1 MQTPQQLPH
10 DDIVVS
16 KYIGRPLLVD
26 GYKFDLRLYVA
37 VTSFEPLRAYI
48 YDEGLARFSTVKY
61 TNDHADQ
68 PSHLSNPFMHLTNY
82 SINKKSSDFVPN
94 QDASQDGEG
103 TKWSLS
109 ALRRRLAQS
118 GIDVPALFAK
128 IDALV
133 LKTLIAVE
141 PSVVAA
147 TRRYC
152 HHRNSCFEMVGFDVL
167 IDENLKPWL
176 IEVNLSPSLAAD
188 SPIDLKLKTQM
199 LASLF
204 TLVGLRP
211 YDRSQH
217 RRAQQKKQAERWN
230 RMARGEPGAR
240 IRSTPADLLRSP
252 EAMRAVV
259 ELDDEE
265 AKCGNWKRIFPVAHG
280 HTYRRLFAQERPMN
294 SLLVDVLI
302 ARRKAARR
310 ADPTPA
316 DPVGAAPADAADAAD
331 DTAADDA
338 TAARPRT
345 AKPHIPTHRPSTSS
359 ATSRPSSSYASYSSS
374 SYAKREAA
382 YKRPGRPTSAGMRR
396 ALRDAVMA
404 GRADEGLSNAG
415 PAARIESALRLLG
428 AATPADEATTAAENV
443 AASPQGG
450 APRAPPPRAPRA
462 AAATA
467 GARRAAPRDLG
478 HRRDARRL
486 VVFTLLGRTRART
499 RLRGRFA
506 RRVPVV
512 GSARRRRR
520 PPAVA
525 RRCRRGRPRALR
537 SRFAVRPS
545 TRSATAA
552 RRPLTARQEELPAS
566 PPHARPS

>member
-1 MQTPQQLPH
+1 MGARCSST
-10 DDIVVS
+10 D
-16 KYIGRPLLVD
+16 
-26 GYKFDLRLYVA
+26 YKFDLRLYVA

-316 DPVGAAPADAADAAD
+316 DPVGAA
-331 DTAADDA
+331 
-338 TAARPRT
+338 
-345 AKPHIPTHRPSTSS
+345 
-359 ATSRPSSSYASYSSS
+359 
-374 SYAKREAA
+374 
-382 YKRPGRPTSAGMRR
+382 RR
-396 ALRDAVMA
+396 C
-404 GRADEGLSNAG
+404 
-415 PAARIESALRLLG
+415 
-428 AATPADEATTAAENV
+428 
-443 AASPQGG
+443 
-450 APRAPPPRAPRA
+450 
-462 AAATA
+462 
-467 GARRAAPRDLG
+467 
-478 HRRDARRL
+478 
-486 VVFTLLGRTRART
+486 
-499 RLRGRFA
+499 
-506 RRVPVV
+506 
-512 GSARRRRR
+512 RRRRR
-520 PPAVA
+520 RHRRRRHRRRRRDRRAPSHRQAAHPDAPAVDVVGDVA
-525 RRCRRGRPRALR
+525 
-537 SRFAVRPS
+537 AVVVVCVVLSSSP
-545 TRSATAA
+545 TRSASRVQAAGAADERRHAA
-552 RRPLTARQEELPAS
+552 RAP
-566 PPHARPS
+566 